1 MKIVADIDVPFL
13 KGVLEPYAEVLYKKG
28 CEISHEDVKEADA
41 LILRT
46 RTRCNAELL
55 EDSKVK
61 LIATATIGTDHVDF
75 DYCRSHGIEVQNAA
89 GCNAGG
95 VMQYVFSALYG
106 IAARKGIK
114 IDGSTIGIIGVGNV
128 GKKIETMAKHLGF
141 NVLLCDPPRAAAEG
155 PEAFC
160 SLEYLLENSQ
170 IVTLHVPLDET
181 TRRMAGPEFFAM
193 MQPGSIFINAARGE
207 VMDEDA
213 LKDTMPKFGAVVID
227 TWNNEPKVDA
237 DLVDMVDI
245 ATPHIAGYSF
255 QGKQMGTS
263 MAVQAV
269 ARYFD
274 IDELKD
280 FFPKSDISGHEP
292 VLLDLQGKNH
302 GQIAAVFQY
311 NYPIFTDDFRFR
323 MEPHKFEK
331 LRSEYQYRREIY
343 VDDTTLNNNRN
354 MFTKEDIAQ
363 IEQRGSSVQAAEQQ
377 VERFKQGFPWMK
389 IVAPATPEKG
399 IQVLDEAAVEAAAKY
414 YEGASIN
421 GKCKFVPASGA
432 ASRMFKDLF
441 SGLDALKAGKEL
453 ADDAPA
459 AKFVDQIHS
468 FAFYTPELFG
478 ENTCK
483 CPEYRKDVLSKT
495 LTDEG
500 LGYGAKPKGVL
511 KFHKYTDGEI
521 RTAFAEHLVEAQNYM
536 RNEDGS
542 ANLVVTISPE
552 HQHLFE
558 EAYAEVKEAYEAKY
572 GVKYNITF
580 TFQDKATD
588 TIAVDVDNKP
598 FRTET
603 DSLLFRPAGHG
614 ALIYNLNKLEEEV
627 VSIKNIDNVA
637 NERLLPET
645 ATWKKVLLG
654 KALELRDTLHAY
666 LCELDLVCNPIQGS
680 RNTTVG
686 VPGYDPLYED
696 LCASPEAAALCDD
709 IEAFLNN
716 VLCIEMPVAET
727 PKARVEALRAKLDRP
742 VRVAGMVRNQGEP
755 GGGPFIIAEK
765 DGSTSLQVL
774 ESVQVNM
781 SDDHARNALASATH
795 FNPVDI
801 VCCLHD
807 YKGQSF
813 DLLKYVDEDA
823 GFISS
828 KSYQGRELKALE
840 LPGLWNGAMSNWNT
854 LFVEVPLETFNPV
867 KVVLDL
873 LRPAHQN

>member
-13 KGVLEPYAEVLYKKG
+13 KGVFEPFADVVYKKG
-28 CEISHEDVKEADA
+28 TDIVREDVIDADV
-41 LILRT
+41 LIVRT
-46 RTRCNAELL
+46 RTRCDASLL
-55 EDSKVK
+55 EGTSVSM
-61 LIATATIGTDHVDF
+61 IATATIGTDHIDI
-75 DYCRSHGIEVQNAA
+75 DYCMNKGIAVANSA

-106 IAARKGIK
+106 VAARKGIK
-114 IDGSTIGIIGVGNV
+114 IDGTTIGVVGAGHV
-128 GKKIETMAKHLGF
+128 GSRVAALAEYLGF
-141 NVLLCDPPRAAAEG
+141 NVLKCDPPRAQKEG
-155 PEAFC
+155 PEGFC
-160 SLEYLLENSQ
+160 PIEYLLENSHV
-170 IVTLHVPLDET
+170 VTLHVPLDEY
-181 TRRMAGPEFFAM
+181 TRGMANADFFTL
-193 MQPGSIFINAARGE
+193 MQPGAIFINSARGE
-207 VMDEDA
+207 IVNEEA
-213 LKDTMPKFGAVVID
+213 LIQASPKLGAIVID
-227 TWNNEPKVDA
+227 TWSNEPEINESLLDVA
-237 DLVDMVDI
+237 DI
-245 ATPHIAGYSF
+245 ATPHIAGYSY
-255 QGKQMGTS
+255 QGKQNGTAL
-263 MAVQAV
+263 AVRAV
-269 ARYFD
+269 AAHFG
-274 IDELKD
+274 ITELMD
-280 FFPKSDISGHEP
+280 FFPEADQPDHEP
-292 VLLDLQGKNH
+292 VLLDLKGKNH
-302 GQIAAVFQY
+302 GEIAAVFQY

-323 MEPHKFEK
+323 MEPHKFER
-331 LRSEYQYRREIY
+331 LRTEYQYRREIY
-343 VDDTTLNNNRN
+343 VDITNTNNYMTD

-363 IEQRGSSVQAAEQQ
+363 IEQRGSTVEAVQQQ

-399 IQVLDEAAVEAAAKY
+399 IQVLDEAAVEAAVRY
-414 YEGASIN
+414 YDSAQIN

-441 SGLDALKAGKEL
+441 SGLDALKAGKEI
-453 ADDAPA
+453 AEDAPA
-459 AKFVDQIHS
+459 AKFVDRIAE
-468 FAFYTPELFG
+468 FAFYSPELFG
-478 ENTCK
+478 EQTCK
-483 CPEYRKDVLSKT
+483 CPEYRKDVLAKT

-500 LGYGAKPKGVL
+500 LGYGSKPKGVL
-511 KFHKYTDGEI
+511 QFHKYTDGEI
-521 RTAFAEHLVEAQNYM
+521 RTAFAEHLIEAQNYM
-536 RNEDGS
+536 RNEDGT

-558 EAYAEVKEAYEAKY
+558 EAYAEVKAKYEAAY
-572 GVKYNITF
+572 GVQYNISF

-588 TIAVDVDNKP
+588 TVAVDVENRP

-614 ALIYNLNKLEEEV
+614 ALIHNLNNIKEEV

-645 ATWKKVLLG
+645 AKWKKVLLG
-654 KALELRDTLHAY
+654 KALELRDRIFGY
-666 LCELDLVCNPIQGS
+666 LKALDACE
-680 RNTTVG
+680 
-686 VPGYDPLYED
+686 DPCSD
-696 LCASPEAAALCDD
+696 TCKALCDE
-709 IEAFLNN
+709 IEAYLKNI
-716 VLCIEMPVAET
+716 LCVAL
-727 PKARVEALRAKLDRP
+727 PAAPDCKSRVEMLRSKLNRP
-742 VRVAGMVRNQGEP
+742 IRVAGMVKNQGEP

-774 ESVQVNM
+774 ESVQINM

-854 LFVEVPLETFNPV
+854 LFVEVPLATFNPV

>member
-13 KGVLEPYAEVLYKKG
+13 TGVFEPYAEVVYKKG
-28 CEISHEDVKEADA
+28 LEICREDVIDADV
-41 LILRT
+41 LVTRT
-46 RTRCNAELL
+46 RTRCDAALL
-55 EDSKVK
+55 EGTAVK
-61 LIATATIGTDHVDF
+61 MIATATIGMDHIDL
-75 DYCRSHGIEVQNAA
+75 DYCRCHGIEVTNAA

-106 IAARKGIK
+106 VAARKGIK
-114 IDGSTIGIIGVGNV
+114 IDGSTIGIIGVGQV
-128 GKKIETMAKHLGF
+128 GSKVEAMAEYLGF
-141 NVLLCDPPRAAAEG
+141 RILRCDPPRAKAEG
-155 PEAFC
+155 PEGFC
-160 SLEYLLENSQ
+160 SLEHLLTESDV
-170 IVTLHVPLDET
+170 VTLHVPLDDM
-181 TRRMAGPEFFAM
+181 TRGMANADFFTLM
-193 MQPGSIFINAARGE
+193 KPGSIFINAARGE
-207 VMDEDA
+207 VVNEQA
-213 LKDTMPKFGAVVID
+213 LIEAAPKFGAIVID
-227 TWNNEPKVDA
+227 TWNNEPDVNEE
-237 DLVDMVDI
+237 LVDMVDI
-245 ATPHIAGYSF
+245 ATPHIAGYTY
-255 QGKQMGTS
+255 QGKQNGTAL
-263 MAVQAV
+263 AVRAI
-269 ARYFD
+269 ARHFGIENLY
-274 IDELKD
+274 D
-280 FFPKSDISGHEP
+280 FYPEADVEGHEP
-292 VLLDLQGKNH
+292 VLLDLKGKTH
-302 GQIAAVFQY
+302 GEIAAVFQY

-323 MEPHKFEK
+323 MEPHHFEK
-331 LRSEYQYRREIY
+331 LRTEYQYRREIIY
-343 VDDTTLNNNRN
+343 TNTQTN

-363 IEQRGSSVQAAEQQ
+363 IEQRGSSVQTAEQQ

-389 IVAPATPEKG
+389 IVAPATPERG
-399 IQVLDEAAVEAAAKY
+399 IHVLDEDEVEAAAKY
-414 YEGASIN
+414 YDGAAIN

-441 SGLDALKAGKEL
+441 SGLDALKEGKEL
-453 ADDAPA
+453 SDDAPA
-459 AKFVDQIHS
+459 AKFVDQIQS

-478 ENTCK
+478 EQTCK
-483 CPEYRKDVLSKT
+483 CPEYRQSVLAKT

-536 RNEDGS
+536 RNEDGT

-558 EAYAEVKEAYEAKY
+558 EAYAQVKEAYEAKY

-588 TIAVDVDNKP
+588 TIAVDVENKP

-614 ALIYNLNKLEEEV
+614 ALIYNLNKIEDEI

-654 KALELRDTLHAY
+654 KALELRDTLHGY
-666 LCELDLVCNPIQGS
+666 LRELDILTDETIPSAYVDII
-680 RNTTVG
+680 
-686 VPGYDPLYED
+686 PGHTGLGNED
-696 LCASPEAAALCDD
+696 VYQRPQVQQLCDD
-709 IEAFLNN
+709 IEEYLSN
-716 VLCIEMPVAET
+716 VLCITLPQAQTCKE
-727 PKARVEALRAKLDRP
+727 RVEALRAKLDRP
-742 VRVAGMVRNQGEP
+742 IRVAGMVKNQGEP

-774 ESVQVNM
+774 ESVQINM
-781 SDDHARNALASATH
+781 SDDHARNALATATH

-854 LFVEVPLETFNPV
+854 LFVEVPLATFNPV

>member
-1 MKIVADIDVPFL
+1 M
-13 KGVLEPYAEVLYKKG
+13 
-28 CEISHEDVKEADA
+28 
-41 LILRT
+41 
-46 RTRCNAELL
+46 
-55 EDSKVK
+55 
-61 LIATATIGTDHVDF
+61 
-75 DYCRSHGIEVQNAA
+75 
-89 GCNAGG
+89 
-95 VMQYVFSALYG
+95 
-106 IAARKGIK
+106 
-114 IDGSTIGIIGVGNV
+114 
-128 GKKIETMAKHLGF
+128 
-141 NVLLCDPPRAAAEG
+141 
-155 PEAFC
+155 
-160 SLEYLLENSQ
+160 
-170 IVTLHVPLDET
+170 
-181 TRRMAGPEFFAM
+181 
-193 MQPGSIFINAARGE
+193 
-207 VMDEDA
+207 
-213 LKDTMPKFGAVVID
+213 
-227 TWNNEPKVDA
+227 
-237 DLVDMVDI
+237 
-245 ATPHIAGYSF
+245 
-255 QGKQMGTS
+255 
-263 MAVQAV
+263 
-269 ARYFD
+269 
-274 IDELKD
+274 
-280 FFPKSDISGHEP
+280 
-292 VLLDLQGKNH
+292 
-302 GQIAAVFQY
+302 
-311 NYPIFTDDFRFR
+311 FR
-323 MEPHKFEK
+323 
-331 LRSEYQYRREIY
+331 
-343 VDDTTLNNNRN
+343 
-354 MFTKEDIAQ
+354 KEDIAQ
-363 IEQRGSSVQAAEQQ
+363 IEQRGSSVQTVEQQ

-389 IVAPATPEKG
+389 IVAPATPERG

-414 YEGASIN
+414 YDGASIN

-459 AKFVDQIHS
+459 AKFVDQIQS

-478 ENTCK
+478 EQTCR
-483 CPEYRKDVLSKT
+483 CPEYRKDVLSRT

-536 RNEDGS
+536 RNEDGT

-588 TIAVDVDNKP
+588 TVAVDVDNNP

-614 ALIYNLNKLEEEV
+614 ALIYNLNKIEEEV

-654 KALELRDTLHAY
+654 KALELRDRIYGY
-666 LCELDLVCNPIQGS
+666 LNALD
-680 RNTTVG
+680 
-686 VPGYDPLYED
+686 
-696 LCASPEAAALCDD
+696 AEATPALCDE
-709 IEAFLNN
+709 IEAFLDNT
-716 VLCIEMPVAET
+716 LCVTLPAAADFD
-727 PKARVEALRAKLDRP
+727 ARVAALRAKLNRP
-742 VRVAGMVRNQGEP
+742 IRVAGMVKNQGEP

-774 ESVQVNM
+774 ESVQINM
-781 SDDHARNALASATH
+781 SDEHARGCLANATH

-813 DLLKYVDEDA
+813 DLLQYVDEDA

-854 LFVEVPLETFNPV
+854 LFVEVPLATFNPV

>member
-1 MKIVADIDVPFL
+1 M
-13 KGVLEPYAEVLYKKG
+13 
-28 CEISHEDVKEADA
+28 
-41 LILRT
+41 
-46 RTRCNAELL
+46 
-55 EDSKVK
+55 
-61 LIATATIGTDHVDF
+61 
-75 DYCRSHGIEVQNAA
+75 
-89 GCNAGG
+89 
-95 VMQYVFSALYG
+95 
-106 IAARKGIK
+106 
-114 IDGSTIGIIGVGNV
+114 
-128 GKKIETMAKHLGF
+128 
-141 NVLLCDPPRAAAEG
+141 
-155 PEAFC
+155 
-160 SLEYLLENSQ
+160 
-170 IVTLHVPLDET
+170 
-181 TRRMAGPEFFAM
+181 
-193 MQPGSIFINAARGE
+193 
-207 VMDEDA
+207 
-213 LKDTMPKFGAVVID
+213 
-227 TWNNEPKVDA
+227 
-237 DLVDMVDI
+237 
-245 ATPHIAGYSF
+245 
-255 QGKQMGTS
+255 
-263 MAVQAV
+263 
-269 ARYFD
+269 
-274 IDELKD
+274 
-280 FFPKSDISGHEP
+280 
-292 VLLDLQGKNH
+292 
-302 GQIAAVFQY
+302 
-311 NYPIFTDDFRFR
+311 FR
-323 MEPHKFEK
+323 
-331 LRSEYQYRREIY
+331 
-343 VDDTTLNNNRN
+343 
-354 MFTKEDIAQ
+354 KEDIAQ
-363 IEQRGSSVQAAEQQ
+363 IEQRGSSVQTVEEQ
-377 VERFKQGFPWMK
+377 VERFKKGFPWMD

-414 YEGASIN
+414 YEGAVIN

-459 AKFVDQIHS
+459 AKFVDRIAE

-478 ENTCK
+478 EKICK
-483 CPEYRKDVLSKT
+483 CPEYRKSVLAKT

-536 RNEDGS
+536 RNEDGT

-558 EAYAEVKEAYEAKY
+558 EAYAEVKAAYEAKY

-580 TFQDKATD
+580 TFQAKATD
-588 TIAVDVDNKP
+588 TVAVDVENRP

-614 ALIYNLNKLEEEV
+614 ALIYNLNNIKEEV

-645 ATWKKVLLG
+645 AKWKKVLLG

-666 LCELDLVCNPIQGS
+666 LRELDAVCTPVAGS
-680 RNTTVG
+680 RVTVAG
-686 VPGYDPLYED
+686 VPGYDPVYD
-696 LCASPEAAALCDD
+696 DIYASPEVQSLCDD
-709 IEAFLNN
+709 IEAFLND
-716 VLCIEMPVAET
+716 VLCIKMPQADT
-727 PKARVEALRAKLDRP
+727 CKARVEALRAKLNRP
-742 VRVAGMVRNQGEP
+742 VRVAGMVKNQGEP

-774 ESVQVNM
+774 ESVQINM
-781 SDDHARNALASATH
+781 SDEHARGALASATH

-813 DLLKYVDEDA
+813 NLLEYVDEDA

-840 LPGLWNGAMSNWNT
+840 LPGLWNGAMSKWNT

-873 LRPAHQN
+873 LRLAHQN

>member
-1 MKIVADIDVPFL
+1 M
-13 KGVLEPYAEVLYKKG
+13 
-28 CEISHEDVKEADA
+28 
-41 LILRT
+41 
-46 RTRCNAELL
+46 
-55 EDSKVK
+55 
-61 LIATATIGTDHVDF
+61 
-75 DYCRSHGIEVQNAA
+75 
-89 GCNAGG
+89 
-95 VMQYVFSALYG
+95 
-106 IAARKGIK
+106 
-114 IDGSTIGIIGVGNV
+114 
-128 GKKIETMAKHLGF
+128 
-141 NVLLCDPPRAAAEG
+141 
-155 PEAFC
+155 
-160 SLEYLLENSQ
+160 
-170 IVTLHVPLDET
+170 
-181 TRRMAGPEFFAM
+181 
-193 MQPGSIFINAARGE
+193 
-207 VMDEDA
+207 
-213 LKDTMPKFGAVVID
+213 
-227 TWNNEPKVDA
+227 
-237 DLVDMVDI
+237 
-245 ATPHIAGYSF
+245 
-255 QGKQMGTS
+255 
-263 MAVQAV
+263 
-269 ARYFD
+269 
-274 IDELKD
+274 
-280 FFPKSDISGHEP
+280 
-292 VLLDLQGKNH
+292 
-302 GQIAAVFQY
+302 
-311 NYPIFTDDFRFR
+311 FR
-323 MEPHKFEK
+323 
-331 LRSEYQYRREIY
+331 
-343 VDDTTLNNNRN
+343 
-354 MFTKEDIAQ
+354 KEDIEQ
-363 IEQRGSSVQAAEQQ
+363 IEQRGSSVQTVEQQ

-389 IVAPATPEKG
+389 IVAPATPERG
-399 IQVLDEAAVEAAAKY
+399 IQVLDEAAVEAAANY
-414 YEGASIN
+414 YDGAKIN

-459 AKFVDQIHS
+459 AKFVDKIQE

-478 ENTCK
+478 EQTCK
-483 CPEYRKDVLSKT
+483 CPEYRQSVLANT

-536 RNEDGS
+536 RNDDGT

-588 TIAVDVDNKP
+588 TVAVDVENKP

-614 ALIYNLNKLEEEV
+614 ALIYNLNKIEEEV

-654 KALELRDTLHAY
+654 KALELRDKIYAY
-666 LCELDLVCNPIQGS
+666 LNALD
-680 RNTTVG
+680 
-686 VPGYDPLYED
+686 
-696 LCASPEAAALCDD
+696 AEATPALCDE
-709 IEAFLNN
+709 IEAFLDQT
-716 VLCIEMPVAET
+716 LCVTLPEAAGFD
-727 PKARVEALRAKLDRP
+727 ARVAALRAKLDRP
-742 VRVAGMVRNQGEP
+742 IRVAGMVKNQGEP

-774 ESVQVNM
+774 ESVQINM
-781 SDDHARNALASATH
+781 SDDHARNALATATH

-854 LFVEVPLETFNPV
+854 LFVEVPLATFNPV

>member
-1 MKIVADIDVPFL
+1 M
-13 KGVLEPYAEVLYKKG
+13 
-28 CEISHEDVKEADA
+28 
-41 LILRT
+41 
-46 RTRCNAELL
+46 
-55 EDSKVK
+55 
-61 LIATATIGTDHVDF
+61 
-75 DYCRSHGIEVQNAA
+75 
-89 GCNAGG
+89 
-95 VMQYVFSALYG
+95 
-106 IAARKGIK
+106 
-114 IDGSTIGIIGVGNV
+114 
-128 GKKIETMAKHLGF
+128 
-141 NVLLCDPPRAAAEG
+141 
-155 PEAFC
+155 
-160 SLEYLLENSQ
+160 
-170 IVTLHVPLDET
+170 
-181 TRRMAGPEFFAM
+181 
-193 MQPGSIFINAARGE
+193 
-207 VMDEDA
+207 
-213 LKDTMPKFGAVVID
+213 
-227 TWNNEPKVDA
+227 
-237 DLVDMVDI
+237 
-245 ATPHIAGYSF
+245 
-255 QGKQMGTS
+255 
-263 MAVQAV
+263 
-269 ARYFD
+269 
-274 IDELKD
+274 
-280 FFPKSDISGHEP
+280 
-292 VLLDLQGKNH
+292 
-302 GQIAAVFQY
+302 
-311 NYPIFTDDFRFR
+311 FR
-323 MEPHKFEK
+323 
-331 LRSEYQYRREIY
+331 
-343 VDDTTLNNNRN
+343 
-354 MFTKEDIAQ
+354 KEDIAQ
-363 IEQRGSSVQAAEQQ
+363 IEQRGSSVQTVEQQ

-389 IVAPATPEKG
+389 IVAPATPERG

-414 YEGASIN
+414 YDGASIN

-459 AKFVDQIHS
+459 AKFVDQIQS

-478 ENTCK
+478 EQTCK

-536 RNEDGS
+536 RNEDGT

-588 TIAVDVDNKP
+588 TVAVDVDNNP

-614 ALIYNLNKLEEEV
+614 ALIYNLNKIEEEV

-654 KALELRDTLHAY
+654 KALELRDRIYGY
-666 LCELDLVCNPIQGS
+666 LNALDS
-680 RNTTVG
+680 
-686 VPGYDPLYED
+686 
-696 LCASPEAAALCDD
+696 EATPVLCDE
-709 IEAFLNN
+709 IEAFLDNT
-716 VLCIEMPVAET
+716 LCVTLPAAADFD
-727 PKARVEALRAKLDRP
+727 ARVAALRAKLNRP
-742 VRVAGMVRNQGEP
+742 IRVAGMVKNQGEP

-774 ESVQVNM
+774 ESVQINM
-781 SDDHARNALASATH
+781 SDDHARECLANATH

-813 DLLKYVDEDA
+813 DLLQYVDEDA

-854 LFVEVPLETFNPV
+854 LFVEVPLATFNPV

>member
-1 MKIVADIDVPFL
+1 
-13 KGVLEPYAEVLYKKG
+13 
-28 CEISHEDVKEADA
+28 
-41 LILRT
+41 
-46 RTRCNAELL
+46 
-55 EDSKVK
+55 
-61 LIATATIGTDHVDF
+61 
-75 DYCRSHGIEVQNAA
+75 
-89 GCNAGG
+89 
-95 VMQYVFSALYG
+95 
-106 IAARKGIK
+106 
-114 IDGSTIGIIGVGNV
+114 
-128 GKKIETMAKHLGF
+128 
-141 NVLLCDPPRAAAEG
+141 
-155 PEAFC
+155 
-160 SLEYLLENSQ
+160 
-170 IVTLHVPLDET
+170 
-181 TRRMAGPEFFAM
+181 
-193 MQPGSIFINAARGE
+193 
-207 VMDEDA
+207 
-213 LKDTMPKFGAVVID
+213 
-227 TWNNEPKVDA
+227 
-237 DLVDMVDI
+237 
-245 ATPHIAGYSF
+245 
-255 QGKQMGTS
+255 
-263 MAVQAV
+263 
-269 ARYFD
+269 
-274 IDELKD
+274 
-280 FFPKSDISGHEP
+280 
-292 VLLDLQGKNH
+292 
-302 GQIAAVFQY
+302 
-311 NYPIFTDDFRFR
+311 
-323 MEPHKFEK
+323 
-331 LRSEYQYRREIY
+331 
-343 VDDTTLNNNRN
+343 
-354 MFTKEDIAQ
+354 
-363 IEQRGSSVQAAEQQ
+363 
-377 VERFKQGFPWMK
+377 MK
-389 IVAPATPEKG
+389 IVAPATPERG

-414 YEGASIN
+414 YDGAAIN

-459 AKFVDQIHS
+459 AKFVDQIQS

-478 ENTCK
+478 EQTCK
-483 CPEYRKDVLSKT
+483 CPEYRQAVLSKT

-536 RNEDGS
+536 RNEDGT

-558 EAYAEVKEAYEAKY
+558 EAYAEVKAAYEAKY

-588 TIAVDVDNKP
+588 TIAVDVENKP

-614 ALIYNLNKLEEEV
+614 ALIYNLNRIEEEV

-654 KALELRDTLHAY
+654 KALELRDKIYGY
-666 LCELDLVCNPIQGS
+666 LNALD
-680 RNTTVG
+680 
-686 VPGYDPLYED
+686 
-696 LCASPEAAALCDD
+696 AEATPALCDE
-709 IEAFLNN
+709 IEAFLDNT
-716 VLCIEMPVAET
+716 LCVTLPAAADFE
-727 PKARVEALRAKLDRP
+727 ARVAALRAKLNRP
-742 VRVAGMVRNQGEP
+742 IRVAGMVKNQGEP

-774 ESVQVNM
+774 ESVQINM
-781 SDDHARNALASATH
+781 SDDHARECLASATH

-813 DLLKYVDEDA
+813 DLLQYVDEDA

-854 LFVEVPLETFNPV
+854 LFVEVPLATFNPV